1 MKTTVK
7 RKIITIDEE
16 KCDGCG
22 ICAQA
27 CHEGAIQIIDGKA
40 KLVSESYCDGLGDCI
55 GECPRGA
62 ITFEEREAAPYDEEG
77 VKRHMA
83 SKALKTDSL
92 PCGCPGTMA
101 KDLRNMVSSSKIEA
115 PVEIQSLQSR
125 LGNWPVQI
133 KLVPDNAPYLRNAD
147 LVIAA
152 DCTAYAMADF
162 HGKFL
167 GGEKTVCL
175 IGCPKLDDAQTYEKK
190 ITQIIAL
197 NEPESITVVYM
208 EVPCCGGLVRLITA
222 AIEHAKVNVALK
234 LVKIGIQGQIIEKE
248 TTKYVF
254 SK

>member
-1 MKTTVK
+1 MLK
-7 RKIITIDEE
+7 
-16 KCDGCG
+16 
-22 ICAQA
+22 
-27 CHEGAIQIIDGKA
+27 
-40 KLVSESYCDGLGDCI
+40 KLWDH
-55 GECPRGA
+55 
-62 ITFEEREAAPYDEEG
+62 FEELVGAVMLMIMVSIAFINVVTRYFIKYPLSFTEEIE
-77 VKRHMA
+77 VNLFVWLVM
-83 SKALKTDSL
+83 L
-92 PCGCPGTMA
+92 GTSMA